1 MAPQLASKAV
11 VQEGIAATVSSVKKI
26 ADDTF
31 EVKFALPLESWTFA
45 AGQYVT
51 VTLPELKQHDP
62 RGNSRDFSLTSLP
75 GKSEIAI
82 AFRGSSSGF
91 KKTLIES
98 LKKQVHIRGPYGV
111 MTLPATIDRPLI
123 CIAGGI
129 GVTPF
134 VSMARYVTREKTAHQ
149 LHIISF
155 NSSRPRIAFA
165 RQFRQLK
172 MANPNLEVTH
182 VVGAVSAVALS
193 TYVANAKNGLFYI
206 AGPPKMT
213 IVTLRILETLGVP
226 PDAIVLE
233 EFSGYYDTAEEL
245 EQVIPIPRRT
255 TTGNSA
261 EGEMTERP
269 RTDIDALLQALS
281 TTALVS
287 ETNAQGTI
295 TYANDKFVEIS
306 KYPRE
311 ELIGKNHRILKS
323 GFHPKAFYD
332 NMWATITRGRL
343 WRGQFKNK
351 AKDGSYYWV
360 DTSIA
365 PILDASGRPEKYI
378 SVRFPITERQYA
390 EEKLQQQ
397 AKLQDALTT
406 LSREALANPS
416 IASLFDITIQLFTS
430 KLNVEYCAIL
440 KVIPEDG
447 TLAYE
452 AGSGFKRNIDE
463 IRVSALSSES
473 IAGYALQSDD
483 PVVVEDLSNESR
495 FAGSSLLHD
504 HGAVSGVAVLLQGQ
518 DAPYGV
524 LEVFTNKKRLFSQDD
539 IAFIQAVANL
549 LANAIRNQE
558 LDTRKDEFLSMAS
571 HELRTPL
578 TSLKT
583 FVYLL
588 QHHLGE
594 NQDERT
600 VEFLAK
606 INTQIDRQIHLI
618 NNLLDLSRLT
628 SGKLT
633 FSDTRYNI
641 SDVVEEVV
649 DEVRATTPTN
659 YTVQLKNNVSQEV
672 SADVE
677 RIRQVV
683 ANLLNNAVKYS
694 PEGGQI
700 TVSVRRQENTVV
712 VSVADKGIGISPVE
726 QKRIFDRFSQAQ
738 TAVDLS
744 RGGLG
749 LGLHIAKQIIDHYN
763 GKIWVDSRLGKGST
777 FSFSLPL
784 PAKNSN
790 E

>member
-1 MAPQLASKAV
+1 
-11 VQEGIAATVSSVKKI
+11 
-26 ADDTF
+26 
-31 EVKFALPLESWTFA
+31 
-45 AGQYVT
+45 
-51 VTLPELKQHDP
+51 
-62 RGNSRDFSLTSLP
+62 
-75 GKSEIAI
+75 
-82 AFRGSSSGF
+82 
-91 KKTLIES
+91 
-98 LKKQVHIRGPYGV
+98 
-111 MTLPATIDRPLI
+111 
-123 CIAGGI
+123 
-129 GVTPF
+129 
-134 VSMARYVTREKTAHQ
+134 
-149 LHIISF
+149 
-155 NSSRPRIAFA
+155 
-165 RQFRQLK
+165 
-172 MANPNLEVTH
+172 
-182 VVGAVSAVALS
+182 
-193 TYVANAKNGLFYI
+193 
-206 AGPPKMT
+206 
-213 IVTLRILETLGVP
+213 
-226 PDAIVLE
+226 
-233 EFSGYYDTAEEL
+233 
-245 EQVIPIPRRT
+245 
-255 TTGNSA
+255 
-261 EGEMTERP
+261 
-269 RTDIDALLQALS
+269 
-281 TTALVS
+281 
-287 ETNAQGTI
+287 
-295 TYANDKFVEIS
+295 
-306 KYPRE
+306 
-311 ELIGKNHRILKS
+311 
-323 GFHPKAFYD
+323 
-332 NMWATITRGRL
+332 
-343 WRGQFKNK
+343 
-351 AKDGSYYWV
+351 
-360 DTSIA
+360 
-365 PILDASGRPEKYI
+365 
-378 SVRFPITERQYA
+378 
-390 EEKLQQQ
+390 
-397 AKLQDALTT
+397 
-406 LSREALANPS
+406 
-416 IASLFDITIQLFTS
+416 
-430 KLNVEYCAIL
+430 
-440 KVIPEDG
+440 
-447 TLAYE
+447 
-452 AGSGFKRNIDE
+452 
-463 IRVSALSSES
+463 
-473 IAGYALQSDD
+473 
-483 PVVVEDLSNESR
+483 
-495 FAGSSLLHD
+495 
-504 HGAVSGVAVLLQGQ
+504 
-518 DAPYGV
+518 V

-672 SADVE
+672 SADGE